1 MKNLTE
7 KKALCVQEE
16 KMKKIKV
23 GVVDDNL
30 DFCEVVRDYLK
41 KQENI

>member
-1 MKNLTE
+1 
-7 KKALCVQEE
+7 
-16 KMKKIKV
+16 MKKIKV

-41 KQENI
+41 KQENIDVLLRRLTE